1 MTPTP
6 CSRPSGIVCCRFSLW
21 AFPVQPSTVGTREA
35 TPSKLDVQP
44 GNSFHISYL
53 AQPGNS
59 DSLRSAGTSLLP
71 CICVCPQIGSKIIFQ
86 VLSSLHW
93 LFDVAGC
100 VFGGRRGKAL
110 LDGRLTLALLDG
122 MFSKAVFFADFVIW
136 GAGKVYNVSMKM
148 IKPGWTLGRPGS
160 TLSGDFSCKSS
171 PSALPMPASVQHEMR
186 WGKVSIGEH
195 GGARWLSNHLDRLAW
210 APSQTGPG
218 QSLLHKAAKIISQT

>member
-6 CSRPSGIVCCRFSLW
+6 CSRPFGIVCCRFSLS
-21 AFPVQPSTVGTREA
+21 AFPVRQSTVVTREA
-35 TPSKLDVQP
+35 TLSKLDAQP
-44 GNSFHISYL
+44 GNFHISYL

-71 CICVCPQIGSKIIFQ
+71 CICVFLQIGSKIIFQ

-100 VFGGRRGKAL
+100 VFGGRRGKAF
-110 LDGRLTLALLDG
+110 LDGRFTLALLDG

-136 GAGKVYNVSMKM
+136 GAGKVYNVSMKI

-186 WGKVSIGEH
+186 
-195 GGARWLSNHLDRLAW
+195 
-210 APSQTGPG
+210 
-218 QSLLHKAAKIISQT
+218 